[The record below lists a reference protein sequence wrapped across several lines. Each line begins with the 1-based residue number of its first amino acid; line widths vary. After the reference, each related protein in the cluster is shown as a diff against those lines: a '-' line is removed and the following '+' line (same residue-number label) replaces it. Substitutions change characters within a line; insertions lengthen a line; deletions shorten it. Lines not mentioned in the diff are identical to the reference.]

1 MPELKEINIA
11 KNKKVNYSYA
21 LEEVFSAGMLL
32 KGSEIKSV
40 RESQVTIS
48 DSYCIF
54 IKGELWVK
62 GLHISEYKQ
71 ASYNNHEPKRDRKLL
86 LTKRELKKLL
96 TKVKEK
102 GYSIVPTRL
111 YISTRG
117 IAKLDIALAKGK
129 KMYDKRHDLKLKDL
143 QREVQRKIK

>member
-1 MPELKEINIA
+1 MSEQKEINIA
-11 KNKKVNYSYA
+11 NNKRANYAYS
-21 LEEVFSAGMLL
+21 LEDVFSAGLL
-32 KGSEIKSV
+32 LMGSEIKSI
-40 RESQVTIS
+40 RESQVTMS
-48 DSYCIF
+48 DAYCTF

-62 GLHISEYKQ
+62 GLHIAEYKQ